1 MVKRI
6 PIIKEN
12 SLLTNEGEL
21 DFSVLVQFLFR
32 NKKFI
37 AFISLLFFAGGY
49 LFSYTFKKVWQGQ
62 FQIVVSDS
70 KRRTSDL
77 FDPRIQ
83 SLVGGT
89 SSKNDLQTQIGI
101 LKSPSV
107 LMPIF
112 EYVSEQKKLLDN
124 KSKINFSSWKKN
136 LKIDLQRNT
145 SILDVEYRDT
155 ENNLILPVLTKYL
168 IHTKNIQVK
177 MRKALILK
185 TYLKIKSLF

>member
-49 LFSYTFKKVWQGQ
+49 LFIHFQKKVWQGQ

-101 LKSPSV
+101 LKSLSV

-112 EYVSEQKKLLDN
+112 EYVSEQKLLDN
-124 KSKINFSSWKKN
+124 KSKINF
-136 LKIDLQRNT
+136 LVGRKI
-145 SILDVEYRDT
+145 
-155 ENNLILPVLTKYL
+155 
-168 IHTKNIQVK
+168 
-177 MRKALILK
+177 
-185 TYLKIKSLF
+185 